1 MKTIK
6 NSIFVATLIIPLF
19 LGTFSA
25 SAATFKNSN
34 ELNLS
39 NTENYIDNSYLL
51 TGKSNVSG
59 TFEKDLFVVSGESNF
74 DGVVKGDLFIIGGK
88 VNISGKV
95 LGDLRVIGGEVTIS
109 GEFENDLVVIGGKV
123 DISQSANIKG
133 QSLFIGGETSLNAV
147 ANNPVKIIS
156 AKTFLNNQTNSDLEV
171 TTQDLIFGS
180 GAKINKG
187 VTYYA
192 PKKASEQSGSVIT
205 GAVNF
210 NPITPVQD
218 INFVKRAV
226 INFVSFWLIL
236 KFVTTLL
243 IAFILAYIFRI
254 FTKSVVD
261 ISLDSFG
268 KSLLLGL
275 LAVFVT
281 PIIIILLLV
290 SLVASPIGILI
301 LILSI
306 ALTIIIPAVSGIMA
320 GALIRK
326 LFTKKDIYVIDFST
340 VAIGV
345 VALTFISFV
354 PYLGDITK
362 MLLNLVAIG
371 AVGRYAYKTIF
382 KVNYQDL
389 QS

>member
-1 MKTIK
+1 MKMLKKSLFI
-6 NSIFVATLIIPLF
+6 ATLILPIFIAPILV
-19 LGTFSA
+19 

-34 ELNLS
+34 ELTLS
-39 NTENYIDNSYLL
+39 NTETYNDNSYFL
-51 TGKSNVSG
+51 TGKSNISG
-59 TFEKDLFVVSGESNF
+59 TFEKDLFIVSGESNF
-74 DGVVKGDLFIIGGK
+74 DGIVKGDFFVLGGK

-95 LGDLRVIGGEVTIS
+95 LGDLRVVGGEVTIN
-109 GEFENDLVVIGGKV
+109 GELENDLVVIGGKV
-123 DISQSANIKG
+123 DISPSANIKG
-133 QSLFIGGETSLNAV
+133 QSLFVGGETNLNAV

-171 TTQDLIFGS
+171 TTQDLIFGG

-192 PKKASEQSGSVIT
+192 PKKADEQSGSVIT

-268 KSLLLGL
+268 KSLALGL

-301 LILSI
+301 LILSL
-306 ALTIIIPAVSGIMA
+306 ALVIIIPAVSGIVA

-326 LFTKKDIYVIDFST
+326 LFNKKDNYIIDFST

-362 MLLNLVAIG
+362 MLLNLVAVG
-371 AVGRYAYKTIF
+371 AVGRYTYKTIF
-382 KVNYQDL
+382 KLNYPGAQL
-389 QS
+389 

>member
-1 MKTIK
+1 MKFVK
-6 NSIFVATLIIPLF
+6 NPIFIVSLILPLF

-34 ELNLS
+34 ELTLVK
-39 NTENYIDNSYLL
+39 TETYSDNSYFL
-51 TGKSNVSG
+51 TGKSNISS
-59 TFEKDLFVVSGESNF
+59 TFEKDLFIVSGESNF
-74 DGVVKGDLFIIGGK
+74 DGVVNGDLFIIGGT

-95 LGDLRVIGGEVTIS
+95 LGDIRVIGGEVTVN
-109 GEFENDLVVIGGKV
+109 GELENDLVVIGGKV
-123 DISQSANIKG
+123 DIASGANIKG
-133 QSLFIGGETSLNAV
+133 QSLFVGGETNLNAI

-180 GAKINKG
+180 NAKINKG

-192 PKKASEQSGSVIT
+192 PKKADEQSGSVII

-261 ISLDSFG
+261 ISLNSFI

-275 LAVFVT
+275 LVVFVT

-290 SLVASPIGILI
+290 SLIASPIGILI
-301 LILSI
+301 LILTI
-306 ALTIIIPAVSGIMA
+306 AVAIIVPAISGIMA

-326 LFTKKDIYVIDFST
+326 LFNKKDNYIVDFST

-371 AVGRYAYKTIF
+371 AVGRHTYKAIF
-382 KVNYQDL
+382 KVNYPVV
-389 QS
+389 

>member
-1 MKTIK
+1 MKILK
-6 NSIFVATLIIPLF
+6 NPLFIATLILPLF
-19 LGTFSA
+19 LGSFSA

-34 ELNLS
+34 ELTLS
-39 NTENYIDNSYLL
+39 KTETYIDNSYFL
-51 TGKSNVSG
+51 TAKSNISG
-59 TFEKDLFVVSGESNF
+59 TFEKDLFIVSGESNF
-74 DGVVKGDLFIIGGK
+74 DGVVNGDLFIIGGK

-95 LGDLRVIGGEVTIS
+95 LGDIRVIGGEVIVN
-109 GEFENDLVVIGGKV
+109 GELENDLVVIGGKV
-123 DISQSANIKG
+123 DIASGANIKG
-133 QSLFIGGETSLNAV
+133 QSLFVGGETNLNAV
-147 ANNPVKIIS
+147 TNNPVKIIS

-171 TTQDLIFGS
+171 TTQDLIFG
-180 GAKINKG
+180 GNAKINKG

-192 PKKASEQSGSVIT
+192 PKKADEQAGSVIT

-254 FTKSVVD
+254 FTKNVVD

-275 LAVFVT
+275 LAVFVA

-326 LFTKKDIYVIDFST
+326 FFTKKDVYIIDFAT

-371 AVGRYAYKTIF
+371 AVGRYAYKNIF
-382 KVNYQDL
+382 KVNYPNSQL
-389 QS
+389 

>member
-1 MKTIK
+1 MKILK
-6 NSIFVATLIIPLF
+6 NPLF
-19 LGTFSA
+19 ITALILSLFIGTFSA

-34 ELNLS
+34 ELNVV
-39 NTENYIDNSYLL
+39 NTEIYNDNSYIL
-51 TGKSNVSG
+51 TGKNNVSG
-59 TFEKDLFVVSGESNF
+59 NFEKDLFVVSGESNF
-74 DGVVKGDLFIIGGK
+74 DGIVKGDLFIIGGK

-95 LGDLRVIGGEVTIS
+95 LGDLRVIGGEVTVN
-109 GEFENDLVVIGGKV
+109 GELENDLVVIGGKV
-123 DISQSANIKG
+123 EISQTANIKG
-133 QSLFIGGETSLNAV
+133 QSLFVGGETNLNAKTD
-147 ANNPVKIIS
+147 NPVKIIS

-180 GAKINKG
+180 SAKINKG
-187 VTYYA
+187 LTYYA
-192 PKKASEQSGSVIT
+192 PKAATEQAGSVIT
-205 GAVNF
+205 GTVNF

-218 INFVKRAV
+218 INFVKRAI

-254 FTKSVVD
+254 FTKNVVD

-290 SLVASPIGILI
+290 SLVASPIGVLI
-301 LILSI
+301 LIITI
-306 ALTIIIPAVSGIMA
+306 ALAIIIPAVSGIMA

-326 LFTKKDIYVIDFST
+326 FITKKDVYIIDFST

-362 MLLNLVAIG
+362 MILNLVAIG
-371 AVGRYAYKTIF
+371 AVGRYTYKNIF
-382 KVNYQDL
+382 KINYPGTQL
-389 QS
+389 